1 MRNDSL
7 VTPRLFQRHQTSTR
21 IIAAL
26 TRRTAVLC
34 LAVGA
39 LLAFSVALTA
49 AEKYSATEWLQE
61 DVQNAMD
68 SADILALL
76 NQAVGTDASWG
87 VNPAIA
93 RRLREGL
100 YLTAIPEGSNIILR
114 FEVDRDGTKK
124 RYIIAEVAI
133 SADLGNKFFEFVQA
147 ALTTAESVYSS
158 DHYAQPWDLGL
169 NAESETG
176 GQLTVTVQGDATA
189 HFALSWNFA
198 SPKRP
203 IDSFIVP
210 TAFGSKKAGTEH
222 ISAVVHFPI
231 TLQEFEFLTNIYG
244 VGQRYHN
251 FPLYPHNWL
260 HLTVT
265 NGPTNRYVIV
275 HFDAITTSGKRVF
288 VAQAPASIDVGG
300 RFLNETITRMQEM
313 LNEEAAKP
321 GSSGPWETSFPY
333 EDPEYGVVT
342 AVVNGQHGFF
352 EVAYDLQTATQ
363 YVTRNGEDY

>member
-87 VNPAIA
+87 V
-93 RRLREGL
+93 
-100 YLTAIPEGSNIILR
+100 IPEGSNIILR

-363 YVTRNGEDY
+363 YVTRKGEDY